1 MNCTTLVTGVSSGIG
16 SAIAQ
21 RLLKEGH
28 AVLGISRRQVEMGN
42 PEIENFTSISLD
54 LSDLSNLKSEL
65 PNLIEQYSEIS
76 SIVFCAGYGRF
87 GNLEEFSFDQIQQ
100 MINTNLTG
108 QIFLARAFL
117 PQMKSKRNGNIVF
130 ISSESILS
138 GGRRGA
144 VYTASKSAIQ
154 GLAKSLR
161 NECSPKGIH
170 VGIVVP
176 GMVKTDFYS
185 GAEFTHGEDPE
196 NFIEPE
202 DMANAVSLM
211 LNSRSGTVIDEI
223 RATPLKSVIKR
234 RKF

>member
-16 SAIAQ
+16 FAIAQ
-21 RLLKEGH
+21 RLLKERH

-54 LSDLSNLKSEL
+54 LSDLSNLKTEL
-65 PNLIEQYSEIS
+65 PKLIEQYSQIS

-100 MINTNLTG
+100 MINMNLTG

-117 PQMKSKRNGNIVF
+117 PQMKSKCYGNIVF

-185 GAEFTHGEDPE
+185 DAEFTHGEDPE

-202 DMANAVSLM
+202 DVANAVSLM
-211 LNSRSGTVIDEI
+211 LNSRFGTVIDEI

>member
-16 SAIAQ
+16 FAIAQ
-21 RLLKEGH
+21 QLLKEGH
-28 AVLGISRRQVEMGN
+28 AVLGISRRQVEMEN
-42 PEIENFTSISLD
+42 PEIEKFTSISLD
-54 LSDLSNLKSEL
+54 LSDLSNLKTEL
-65 PNLIEQYSEIS
+65 PKLTEQYSEIS

-117 PQMKSKRNGNIVF
+117 PQMKSKHNGNIVF

-185 GAEFTHGEDPE
+185 DAEFTHGEDPE
-196 NFIEPE
+196 NFIEPQ
-202 DMANAVSLM
+202 DVANAVSLM

-234 RKF
+234 KKF

>member
-16 SAIAQ
+16 LAIAQ
-21 RLLKEGH
+21 QLLKEGR

-54 LSDLSNLKSEL
+54 LSDLSNLKTEL
-65 PNLIEQYSEIS
+65 PKLTEQYSEIS

-108 QIFLARAFL
+108 QIFLARVFL
-117 PQMKSKRNGNIVF
+117 PQMKSKNNGNIVF

-176 GMVKTDFYS
+176 GMVKTEFYS
-185 GAEFTHGEDPE
+185 DAEFTHGEDPE
-196 NFIEPE
+196 NFVEPQ
-202 DMANAVSLM
+202 DVANAVSLM

-234 RKF
+234 KKI

>member
-16 SAIAQ
+16 FAIAQ
-21 RLLKEGH
+21 QLLKEGH
-28 AVLGISRRQVEMGN
+28 AVLGISRRQVEMGT

-54 LSDLSNLKSEL
+54 LSDLSNLKTEL
-65 PNLIEQYSEIS
+65 PKLTEQYSEIS

-100 MINTNLTG
+100 MINTNLIG
-108 QIFLARAFL
+108 QIFLVRAFL
-117 PQMKSKRNGNIVF
+117 PQMKSKYNGNFVF

-185 GAEFTHGEDPE
+185 DAEFTHGEDPE
-196 NFIEPE
+196 NFVEPQ
-202 DMANAVSLM
+202 DVANAVSLM

-234 RKF
+234 KKF

>member
-1 MNCTTLVTGVSSGIG
+1 M
-16 SAIAQ
+16 
-21 RLLKEGH
+21 
-28 AVLGISRRQVEMGN
+28 
-42 PEIENFTSISLD
+42 
-54 LSDLSNLKSEL
+54 
-65 PNLIEQYSEIS
+65 
-76 SIVFCAGYGRF
+76 FCAGYGRF

-100 MINTNLTG
+100 MINMNLTG

-117 PQMKSKRNGNIVF
+117 PQMKSKCYGNIVF

-161 NECSPKGIH
+161 NECSSKGIH
-170 VGIVVP
+170 VGIDVA

-185 GAEFTHGEDPE
+185 DAEFTHGEDPE

-202 DMANAVSLM
+202 DVANAVSLM
-211 LNSRSGTVIDEI
+211 LNSRFGTVIDEI